1 MSLNLDARQRAML
14 QEMGHPLWWPESAA
28 PAAAPVAEVAHP
40 PAAPAQVSEEKQ
52 PLAPNQRAPIA
63 PESRADQPLAI
74 PSGAEAPFPAPAEA
88 APAPRPART
97 AAASSVAPAA
107 PIAPTAQAMPEDFPR
122 VRFALRAPVLLDL
135 REAKLQTEPAPAS
148 SQPAWLVV
156 AELPEGTPPQ
166 GKAGQLVIN
175 MLRAMRLTDAPVYWV
190 PLARLAPGQD
200 ASQGDEG
207 QEPPSHS
214 IDALVQDTGAAM
226 ALVLGLPAARHLLGG
241 EQPFS
246 RLRQQVH
253 QVGAGRLPAVVT
265 YDPSHLLRV
274 PKAKGETW
282 ADLCLALAHAGR

>member
-1 MSLNLDARQRAML
+1 
-14 QEMGHPLWWPESAA
+14 
-28 PAAAPVAEVAHP
+28 
-40 PAAPAQVSEEKQ
+40 
-52 PLAPNQRAPIA
+52 
-63 PESRADQPLAI
+63 
-74 PSGAEAPFPAPAEA
+74 
-88 APAPRPART
+88 
-97 AAASSVAPAA
+97 
-107 PIAPTAQAMPEDFPR
+107 MPEDFPR

-135 REAKLQTEPAPAS
+135 RDAKLQTEPTPSS

-156 AELPEGTPPQ
+156 AELPEGAPPQ

-175 MLRAMRLTDAPVYWV
+175 MLRAMRLTDTPVYWV

-200 ASQGDEG
+200 ASQGDQG

-214 IDALVQDTGAAM
+214 IDALVQDTGASM

-253 QVGAGRLPAVVT
+253 QVGASRLPAVVT

-282 ADLCLALAHAGR
+282 ADLCLALAHADR

>member
-40 PAAPAQVSEEKQ
+40 PAASAQVSEKKQ
-52 PLAPNQRAPIA
+52 PLAPNQSAPIA
-63 PESRADQPLAI
+63 PESKADQPLAI
-74 PSGAEAPFPAPAEA
+74 PSGAEALFPAPAEP

-107 PIAPTAQAMPEDFPR
+107 PIAPAAQAMPEDFPR